1 MRTVEESIFGPKE
14 RKAKYSETA
23 LGK

>member
-1 MRTVEESIFGPKE
+1 MVEESIFGPKE
-14 RKAKYSETA
+14 REAKYSETA